1 MFVWQKVALGFV
13 ALIVALH
20 VRELVNEVLYR
31 RQAKKAK
38 CGLPLMTLDRP
49 FGFPTVMK
57 LRRAM
62 AEDKALDFFYNLFTT
77 YDFMTVRCQN
87 TFDLNIITVD
97 PENVKTIL
105 ATNFKDY
112 SLGIR
117 YQQLFPLLGNGIFT
131 LSGEGWKHS
140 RSMLRPQFTREQV
153 SHLDSLNDHVQRLI
167 QVFRD
172 KSKGGN
178 YFDAQT
184 EFHNLTIDTATEF
197 LFGESVDSLSSSQR
211 RVQGPTRQVSAAEFA
226 DCFNWCQ
233 EKLALRTHIGPLHF
247 LVDGI
252 EFRRRIS
259 ICHNFVDY
267 FVGKALAH
275 PLNPGEETKGPYV
288 FIRELTRE
296 TRDPRVIRDQAFN
309 ILLAGRDT
317 TASLLSYVFY
327 YLARHKDMWF
337 KLREAVR
344 DEFGD
349 SVDSLSFESL
359 KRCTYLMNI
368 INEVLR
374 LHPIVPLNFR
384 TAIRDTILPRG
395 GGPNEDEPVFVPK
408 GTKVIYTM
416 WTTQRLERFWGPDAR
431 EFRPDRWQESK
442 LHTWD
447 YLPFNGGPRI
457 CIGQQFALTEAAFTI
472 VRICQT
478 FKDFSTTDTSDYHD
492 IAQWLKLT
500 SSVANGVPLNFVE
513 DN

>member
-1 MFVWQKVALGFV
+1 MHVWQKIALGLLAVF
-13 ALIVALH
+13 VALH
-20 VRELVNEVLYR
+20 VREFINEIIYR
-31 RQAKKAK
+31 RQAKKAG
-38 CGLPLMTLDRP
+38 CGLPTTTLDRP

-57 LRRAM
+57 LRYAM
-62 AEDKALDFFYNLFTT
+62 SQNKALNFFRDLFVK
-77 YDFMTVRCQN
+77 YDLLTVRCQN

-97 PENVKTIL
+97 PENVKSVL

-117 YQQLFPLLGNGIFT
+117 YNQLLPLLGNGIFT

-140 RSMLRPQFTREQV
+140 RAMLRPQFTREQV
-153 SHLDSLNDHVQRLI
+153 SHLDSLNMHVQRLI
-167 QVFRD
+167 DVFRA
-172 KSKGGN
+172 KSKGGQ
-178 YFDAQT
+178 YFDCQV

-197 LFGESVDSLSSSQR
+197 LFGESVDSLSSLQR

-226 DCFNWCQ
+226 DSFNYCQ
-233 EKLALRTHIGPLHF
+233 DKLALRTHVGPLHW
-247 LVDGI
+247 LVDGF

-275 PLNPGEETKGPYV
+275 PLNPGEEAKGPYV

-317 TASLLSYVFY
+317 TASLLSFVIY
-327 YLARHKDMWF
+327 YLVRHKDVWQ
-337 KLREAVR
+337 KLREAVLA
-344 DEFGD
+344 EYGENIENM
-349 SVDSLSFESL
+349 SFESL
-359 KRCTYLMNI
+359 KRCTYLMNV

-384 TAIRDTILPRG
+384 TAIRDTVLPRG
-395 GGPNEDEPVFVPK
+395 GGPDGDEPVFVPK

-416 WTTQRLERFWGPDAR
+416 WTTQRLKKFWGEDADD
-431 EFRPDRWQESK
+431 FRPDRWTESK

-457 CIGQQFALTEAAFTI
+457 CIGQQFALTEAAYTL

-478 FKDFSTTDTSDYHD
+478 FKDVTTTNTDDYHD
-492 IAQWLKLT
+492 IGQWLKLT
-500 SSVANGVPLNFVE
+500 TSVAHGVPVNFVE
-513 DN
+513 A